1 MVVLSDE
8 IVSLLKEYMDA
19 VTDSDGDYVRR
30 SADQLVGALEIA
42 FAMSKSTITM
52 PTQPYQIN
60 PCLNPKDLQITCDP
74 KNLTT
79 QLNGTNVTN
88 GI

>member
-19 VTDSDGDYVRR
+19 VTDSDSSYLQR

-42 FAMSKSTITM
+42 FAMGKSTITM
-52 PTQPYQIN
+52 PTQPCQIN
-60 PCLNPKDLQITCDP
+60 PCLNPKDLHITCDP
-74 KNLTT
+74 KNLT
-79 QLNGTNVTN
+79 NPIKWDECN
-88 GI
+88 

>member
-19 VTDSDGDYVRR
+19 VTDSDSSYLQR

-42 FAMSKSTITM
+42 FAMGKSTITA
-52 PTQPYQIN
+52 PTLPYQIN
-60 PCLNPKDLQITCDP
+60 PVSLTCSNPNTKT
-74 KNLTT
+74 KLT
-79 QLNGTNVTN
+79 GE
-88 GI
+88 